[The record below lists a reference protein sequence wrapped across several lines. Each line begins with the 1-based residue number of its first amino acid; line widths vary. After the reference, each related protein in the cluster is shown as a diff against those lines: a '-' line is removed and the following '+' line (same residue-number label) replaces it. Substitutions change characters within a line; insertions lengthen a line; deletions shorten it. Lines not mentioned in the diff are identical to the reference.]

1 MSALTSKSW
10 GRSCS
15 TFATSSINAPML
27 FGVIFE
33 LPFDRVAEALI
44 EMVGNATF
52 FRAHRH
58 VPLLLRRSA
67 FVNGARVRPRCA
79 RGARLSHVAL
89 RRDA

>member
-1 MSALTSKSW
+1 
-10 GRSCS
+10 
-15 TFATSSINAPML
+15 ML

-67 FVNGARVRPRCA
+67 FVNDARVRPLCA
-79 RGARLSHVAL
+79 RGARLLMLPCVVMLSSFSMVLGGLCAVF
-89 RRDA
+89 